1 VQLKPI
7 SEQVVV
13 VFGASSGIGRETAL
27 RFARQGAI
35 VVAAARGEEGLN
47 SLVEEIQ
54 QSGGRATAVPA
65 EAADFAQVQAVAD
78 TAVRLYGRIDT
89 WVHVAAVSIYATFE
103 ETTPEEFRR
112 IVDVNLLGQVYG
124 AMAALPALRC
134 AGQGALIHISSVEA
148 MRPLPYQSAYAAS
161 KHGVHGLL
169 QTLRM
174 ELRHEKLPIHV
185 TEIMPASINTPLFN
199 KARTKL
205 GVKPMGI
212 PPVYPPSLVADAI
225 LYAAEHPVREIVVG
239 GAGKMMLYHQ
249 RISPRLTDL
258 LMEAVGFKGQKTREP
273 KSAEAPNNLF
283 SPLSGYDRVEGDFGG
298 QAKVTGALERS
309 PAVRIA
315 VAGLAA
321 GTLALLVSRSR
332 HSKKRRGIV

>member
-1 VQLKPI
+1 VKLKSI

-27 RFARQGAI
+27 RFARRGAI
-35 VVAAARGEEGLN
+35 LVVSARGEEGLN

-54 QSGGRATAVPA
+54 QCGGRATAIPA
-65 EAADFAQVQAVAD
+65 EVTDFAQVQAVAD
-78 TAVRLYGRIDT
+78 AAVREYGRIDT
-89 WVHVAAVSIYATFE
+89 WVHVAAVTIYATFE

-112 IVDVNLLGQVYG
+112 IVEVNLLGQVHG
-124 AMAALPALRC
+124 AQAALPALRR
-134 AGQGALIHISSVEA
+134 AGGGALIAVSSVEA
-148 MRPLPYQSAYAAS
+148 MRPLPYNSAYAAS
-161 KHGVHGLL
+161 KHGLHGFL

-174 ELRHEKLPIHV
+174 ELRHDDTPIQV

-239 GAGKMMLYHQ
+239 GAGKMMLMNQ
-249 RISPRLTDL
+249 RISPRLTDA
-258 LMEAVGFKGQKTREP
+258 LMERIGFKGQRTDEP
-273 KSAEAPNNLF
+273 RSATAPDNLF
-283 SPLSGYDRVEGDFGG
+283 APLPGYDKVEGDFSG
-298 QAKVTGALERS
+298 QAKVTGMLERN
-309 PAVRIA
+309 PAVKVA
-315 VAGLAA
+315 VASLAL
-321 GTLALLVSRSR
+321 GTLALLLSRSR
-332 HSKKRRGIV
+332 QAKN

>member
-1 VQLKPI
+1 MKLKSI

-27 RFARQGAI
+27 RFARRGAI
-35 VVAAARGEEGLN
+35 LVVSARGEEGLN

-54 QSGGRATAVPA
+54 QCGGRATAIPA
-65 EAADFAQVQAVAD
+65 EVTDFAQVQAVAD
-78 TAVRLYGRIDT
+78 AAVREYGRIDT
-89 WVHVAAVSIYATFE
+89 WVHVAAVTIYATFE

-112 IVDVNLLGQVYG
+112 IVEVNLLGQVHG
-124 AMAALPALRC
+124 AQAALPALRR
-134 AGQGALIHISSVEA
+134 AGGGALIAVSSVEA
-148 MRPLPYQSAYAAS
+148 MRPLPYNSAYAAS
-161 KHGVHGLL
+161 KHGLHGFL

-174 ELRHEKLPIHV
+174 ELRHDDTPIQV

-239 GAGKMMLYHQ
+239 GAGKMMLMNQ
-249 RISPRLTDL
+249 RISPRLTDA
-258 LMEAVGFKGQKTREP
+258 LMERIGFKGQRTDEP
-273 KSAEAPNNLF
+273 RSATAPDNLF
-283 SPLSGYDRVEGDFGG
+283 APLPGYDKVEGDFSG
-298 QAKVTGALERS
+298 QAKVTGMLERN
-309 PAVRIA
+309 PAVKVA
-315 VAGLAA
+315 VASLAL
-321 GTLALLVSRSR
+321 GTLALLLSRSR
-332 HSKKRRGIV
+332 QAKN